1 VAEVQQNSDDRSSS
15 GRKLRRGLR
24 IAAVAVVLLAA
35 GSVAKGILSRHSQ
48 DVAVAEW
55 TNQAAIPTVHVVNP
69 KVGDSHQQIG
79 LPGDVQAWFESPIY
93 ARVNGYLRAWY
104 FDFGAH
110 VKKGDVLADIETPEL
125 DAQLAAARATLD
137 ARKADVKVK
146 EAEQRFAE
154 TTYARWRDSPKGS
167 VSVQEQQAKRADY
180 ESAVA
185 RLNAAKAN
193 TEIAQA
199 EVNRLQALEGFK
211 RLLAPFDGTVTA
223 RNTDIGALINAGSGM
238 GGGSAPE
245 LFKVADTHKMRIFMK
260 VPQLLTAGIVPGLKA
275 EVRLPQYPNKVFHA
289 IVATTSR
296 AVNVASRTL
305 VVELQADNADGL
317 LEPGTY
323 SQVSLKIPGTEP
335 VLLVPT
341 SALLFREHG
350 LEVAVVTADNRIA
363 LKRISV
369 GRNLGV
375 EVEVVDGLTATDR
388 VVTSP
393 PASIGKGDLVNV
405 ASNNAS
411 AAR

>member
-1 VAEVQQNSDDRSSS
+1 MEEVQQNSDDLSSS
-15 GRKLRRGLR
+15 GWKLRRGLR

-35 GSVAKGILSRHSQ
+35 GSVARGILSRHSQ

-289 IVATTSR
+289 VVATTSR

>member
-1 VAEVQQNSDDRSSS
+1 VEEVQQNSDDLSSS
-15 GRKLRRGLR
+15 GWKLRRGLR

-289 IVATTSR
+289 VVATTSR

>member
-1 VAEVQQNSDDRSSS
+1 MAEVQQNSDDRSSS
-15 GRKLRRGLR
+15 GSKLRRGLR

-289 IVATTSR
+289 VVATTSR

-369 GRNLGV
+369 GCNLGV

>member
-1 VAEVQQNSDDRSSS
+1 MAEVQQNSDDRSSS
-15 GRKLRRGLR
+15 GCKLRRGLR

-275 EVRLPQYPNKVFHA
+275 DVRLPQYPNKVFHA

-375 EVEVVDGLTATDR
+375 EVEVVDGLAATDR

>member
-1 VAEVQQNSDDRSSS
+1 MQQNSDDLSSS
-15 GRKLRRGLR
+15 GWKLRRGLR

-35 GSVAKGILSRHSQ
+35 GSVARGILSRHSQ

-289 IVATTSR
+289 VVATTSR

>member
-1 VAEVQQNSDDRSSS
+1 MEEVQQNSDDLSSS
-15 GRKLRRGLR
+15 GWKLRRGLR

-289 IVATTSR
+289 VVATTSR

>member
-1 VAEVQQNSDDRSSS
+1 VEEVQQNSDDLSSS
-15 GRKLRRGLR
+15 GWKLRRGLR

-35 GSVAKGILSRHSQ
+35 GSVARGILSRHSQ

-289 IVATTSR
+289 VVATTSR

>member
-1 VAEVQQNSDDRSSS
+1 MAEVQQNSDDRSSS